1 MIGFQHPDA
10 VCDESGRSDAVL
22 DESAEPREINNFL
35 GQADVPF
42 RASSSLSSPQLEP
55 SLLFLSSSH
64 SDNFTGREY
73 YRVLVVK
80 RDLTLTITVRLCCV
94 RVYYSGESLKYADDG
109 EGKMASNKGG
119 KTLYNVSP
127 PPNYLRQLCFYL
139 PGSIVLHEVIQLV

>member
-1 MIGFQHPDA
+1 MIGFQHPDTF
-10 VCDESGRSDAVL
+10 CDESGRSDPVL

-35 GQADVPF
+35 GQAEDIPF
-42 RASSSLSSPQLEP
+42 GASSSLSSPQLEP

-64 SDNFTGREY
+64 SDNFTEREY

-80 RDLTLTITVRLCCV
+80 RDLTLTITVRLCCI

-109 EGKMASNKGG
+109 EGKIASNKGG

-127 PPNYLRQLCFYL
+127 PPNYLRKLCFYL
-139 PGSIVLHEVIQLV
+139 PG